1 LISHFLES
9 VDERDLQSVTRETL
23 SRTARNSKPLLFY
36 EGSSGRI
43 EIYENPPNFEDVVHP
58 LRNRSDYV
66 IGIKPSYK
74 SSESYF
80 GMKESDLEELAEQLT
95 DRVHSDNDAYMK
107 ILQDLEN

>member
-9 VDERDLQSVTRETL
+9 VDERDLQSVTQETL
-23 SRTARNSKPLLFY
+23 SRTARSNKPVLFY
-36 EGSSGRI
+36 ESSSGRI
-43 EIYENPPNFEDVVHP
+43 EIYENPPSFEDVVHP

-66 IGIKPSYK
+66 IGVKPSYM

-80 GMKESDLEELAEQLT
+80 GMDKSDLEELTEQLY

-107 ILQDLEN
+107 VLQDLES